1 MLDPSGPF
9 TTRQCLSAGGFC
21 AIHLASSVLQD
32 YSSKPDLS
40 IRKSHHN
47 IVEFIKPVSLQC
59 RLNLALGSELQDV
72 DEVRRV
78 IVRRADVRQVFAED
92 VFEPTDSFDATL
104 PGCRIWWT
112 GLTLWEKEII

>member
-9 TTRQCLSAGGFC
+9 ITRQCFSAGGFC
-21 AIHLASSVLQD
+21 AIHLASSILQD

-78 IVRRADVRQVFAED
+78 IVRRADD
-92 VFEPTDSFDATL
+92 GGLFEQHRNWIDFNWLSAYGGRNKSAPRA
-104 PGCRIWWT
+104 
-112 GLTLWEKEII
+112 